1 MLDLYLQMY
10 DVSYFEARGRHKP
23 LGLYGGGEVDLKQ
36 TISGTKNSNLFAR
49 CLVTGALLVPPTT
62 RDNETIQGR
71 DTLAA
76 PRLLRRVRP
85 TRSQSSSRWAHQT
98 NRPVLAPLFSLRSY
112 YEHMDATV
120 ILTHRQEIP
129 QSCATM
135 VVTPTGSWPGELNFQ
150 PEFDHLCLQVGSKTR
165 SSL

>member
-23 LGLYGGGEVDLKQ
+23 LGLYGGGEVHLKRSQ
-36 TISGTKNSNLFAR
+36 SLAEKDPNLFAR
-49 CLVTGALLVPPTT
+49 CLVTGGLLVPPTT

-85 TRSQSSSRWAHQT
+85 TRSQSSSRWARQT
-98 NRPVLAPLFSLRSY
+98 NRPVLAQLFSLRSISSQRKVQSY
-112 YEHMDATV
+112 S
-120 ILTHRQEIP
+120 LTGRRSYRVAPRWSSHPLE
-129 QSCATM
+129 
-135 VVTPTGSWPGELNFQ
+135 VG
-150 PEFDHLCLQVGSKTR
+150 QVH
-165 SSL
+165 

>member
-23 LGLYGGGEVDLKQ
+23 LGLYGGGEVDLKRP
-36 TISGTKNSNLFAR
+36 ISGRKEPNLSAR
-49 CLVTGALLVPPTT
+49 CLVTGGLLVPPTT

-85 TRSQSSSRWAHQT
+85 TRSQSSSRWARQT
-98 NRPVLAPLFSLRSY
+98 SQPVLAPLFSLRSY
-112 YEHMDATV
+112 YEHIFTKESPYGCHSH
-120 ILTHRQEIP
+120 THSQAGDP
-129 QSCATM
+129 S
-135 VVTPTGSWPGELNFQ
+135 ELRH
-150 PEFDHLCLQVGSKTR
+150 DGRHTHWKLAR
-165 SSL
+165 

>member
-1 MLDLYLQMY
+1 MDLYLQMY

-23 LGLYGGGEVDLKQ
+23 LGLYGGGEVHLKRSQ
-36 TISGTKNSNLFAR
+36 SLAEKDPNLFGR
-49 CLVTGALLVPPTT
+49 CLVTGGLLVPPTT

-85 TRSQSSSRWAHQT
+85 IRSQSSSRWARQT
-98 NRPVLAPLFSLRSY
+98 NRPVLAQLFSLRSY

-150 PEFDHLCLQVGSKTR
+150 PEFEHLCLQVGSKTR